1 MRIKGT
7 GIKGKA
13 SPETE
18 PNFYAMPEIRP
29 DDDQF
34 NQRIE
39 LEVLTAIEEEDVQMS
54 SSVRGKKFIEKMVS
68 AQKSV
73 RQSKRS
79 GIRKASK
86 TKCSDGNLSPTLTKS
101 ILSPALITPE
111 AQYPKAPVSF
121 EIKPSKFSRRHNR
134 PDSVNSQFDLM
145 DLALP
150 LNKSQSNHSLLSD
163 YEYQHDDRIS
173 FEGQH
178 FHYLDSLSAHE
189 VAKTPPLPIS
199 VGRRYSS
206 TISLPQLTAT
216 ISNDDP
222 NNDIC
227 YPEVISSASSTDT
240 QQDQQLTQYPT
251 ENIMRESD
259 RASWSID
266 IDQEFLLMDE

>member
-54 SSVRGKKFIEKMVS
+54 SSARCKKSIEKMVS

-121 EIKPSKFSRRHNR
+121 EIKPSKS
-134 PDSVNSQFDLM
+134 
-145 DLALP
+145 P
-150 LNKSQSNHSLLSD
+150 L
-163 YEYQHDDRIS
+163 R
-173 FEGQH
+173 
-178 FHYLDSLSAHE
+178 
-189 VAKTPPLPIS
+189 
-199 VGRRYSS
+199 
-206 TISLPQLTAT
+206 
-216 ISNDDP
+216 
-222 NNDIC
+222 
-227 YPEVISSASSTDT
+227 
-240 QQDQQLTQYPT
+240 
-251 ENIMRESD
+251 
-259 RASWSID
+259 
-266 IDQEFLLMDE
+266 

>member
-1 MRIKGT
+1 
-7 GIKGKA
+7 
-13 SPETE
+13 
-18 PNFYAMPEIRP
+18 
-29 DDDQF
+29 
-34 NQRIE
+34 
-39 LEVLTAIEEEDVQMS
+39 MS
-54 SSVRGKKFIEKMVS
+54 SSARCKKSIEKMVS